1 MLSETLLTL
10 RTEQNIFIN
19 IHTSTFKL
27 SVILVRLIKL
37 EFSRQ
42 IFLKTHTKFHENL
55 SSGNRVVLRGRT
67 RRHDEADSIF
77 ILVINQLDA
86 QDFVLE

>member
-42 IFLKTHTKFHENL
+42 IFLKTHIPNFMKICPVGTELFYADGHADMTKQTVYL
-55 SSGNRVVLRGRT
+55 S
-67 RRHDEADSIF
+67 
-77 ILVINQLDA
+77 
-86 QDFVLE
+86 